1 MTMDVAPCHTVYIKN
16 LDESVKKEELKRSL
30 YYLFSQ
36 FGYIMEV
43 VALKTPKMRGQAFI
57 VFQDINSAS
66 NAIRG
71 MQGFLFYKKQL
82 VLSYAKREAEEIARL
97 KVSMPSKRF
106 RQMYGGEQA
115 APQAA
120 TPMVT
125 EPVEGDTNGKEM
137 DMDVDAPTDT
147 KVANQILFLKNLPEE
162 TTSMMLS
169 MLFNQFPGFK
179 EVRLVPNRH
188 DIAFVEFDSE
198 GQSAAAMTALQ
209 GFKIT
214 PTNAMEIT
222 YANK

>member
-1 MTMDVAPCHTVYIKN
+1 MDVAPCHTVYVKN
-16 LDESVKKEELKRSL
+16 LDESVKKEELKKSL

-36 FGYIMEV
+36 FGYIIDI
-43 VALKTPKMRGQAFI
+43 VALKTPKMRGQAFV

-66 NAIRG
+66 NSIRG
-71 MQGFLFYKKQL
+71 MQGFLFYKKPL
-82 VLSYAKREAEEIARL
+82 VLSYSKREAEEITRM
-97 KVSMPSKRF
+97 KVSMPSKKF
-106 RQMYGGEQA
+106 RQMYGADQA
-115 APQAA
+115 AAVAP
-120 TPMVT
+120 TPIAS
-125 EPVEGDTNGKEM
+125 EPTDGDTNGKEV
-137 DMDVDAPTDT
+137 DMDVDAPTSS

-188 DIAFVEFDSE
+188 DIAFVEFESE
-198 GQSAAAMTALQ
+198 GQSAAALTALQ

-214 PTNAMEIT
+214 PSNAMEIS